1 MCAPTDPAMR
11 ALNQILAITL
21 MNLRNLPQR
30 IGTSL
35 VVVIGIA
42 GVVGVLVAVLAMSE
56 GFRYTLAST
65 GRSDRVI
72 MLRAGSDAEL
82 SSGVGRDQA
91 VLLAAL
97 PGVARDA
104 TGRPE
109 ASAELVVMVDLPRKG
124 ETDPNNV
131 PFRGVQ
137 RAAFTIRDEAR
148 LVEGRR
154 FEPGIREVI
163 VGRKAAAQFAGLTV
177 GSRIAFRDSDWTV
190 VGIFASGGDVHESEI
205 WADAEVAMSA
215 FRRTGYQSVTARLAE
230 GSDAGLAAFRDAV
243 GRDPRFSIT
252 VLREPEYYAKQ
263 ATVLSTLI
271 NVLGYTVAT
280 FMAIGATFGAL
291 NCMYSAIASRQVEI
305 ATLRAIG
312 FGGAPVVVSVMI
324 EALLLSLLG
333 GAIGGAL
340 AYVYC
345 DGASLSTLNFNTFSQ
360 VAFDFRVTA
369 DLLVRGLAW
378 ALVIGAAGGLLP
390 AVRAARIPVT
400 EALRTL

>member
-1 MCAPTDPAMR
+1 MR
-11 ALNQILAITL
+11 TLTQVAAITI

-30 IGTSL
+30 VGPSL
-35 VVVIGIA
+35 VVVVGIA
-42 GVVGVLVAVLAMSE
+42 GVVGVLVSVLAMSE
-56 GFRYTLAST
+56 GFRHTLAST
-65 GRSDRVI
+65 GRGDRVI

-82 SSGVGRDQA
+82 SSGVDRDQA
-91 VLLAAL
+91 TLLAAL
-97 PGVARDA
+97 PGIARDA
-104 TGRPE
+104 DKRPQ

-124 ETDPNNV
+124 ESNPNNV

-137 RAAFTIRDEAR
+137 RAAFAIRNEAR
-148 LVEGRR
+148 LIDGRR
-154 FEPGIREVI
+154 FEPGVREVI

-190 VGIFASGGDVHESEI
+190 VGIFESGGDVHESEI

-215 FRRTGYQSVTARLAE
+215 FRRTGYQSVTARLAD
-230 GSDAGLAAFRDAV
+230 GSDGGLTAFRDSV
-243 GRDPRFSIT
+243 SRDPRFSIN

-263 ATVLSTLI
+263 ATVLSNLI
-271 NVLGYTVAT
+271 NVLGYTVST
-280 FMAIGATFGAL
+280 FMAVGATFGAL

-324 EALLLSLLG
+324 EALLLALLG
-333 GAIGGAL
+333 GAVGGAL

-345 DGASLSTLNFNTFSQ
+345 DGATLSTLNFNTFSQ
-360 VAFDFRVTA
+360 VAFDFRVTPT
-369 DLLVRGLAW
+369 LLARGIVW
-378 ALVIGAAGGLLP
+378 ALVIGALGGLPP
-390 AVRAARIPVT
+390 AVRSARIPVT